1 MIFDD
6 PVARAISNAEPTAY
20 QRRYLIYCAVKNKKP
35 GSFPVREFVAWAT
48 LKSREFKTSQGWD
61 RWRGLSDQDQLLF
74 DEFLRK
80 NIRD

>member
-35 GSFPVREFVAWAT
+35 RAGVCRLGDLEEPRVQDVSGLGPMAGAERSGSVA
-48 LKSREFKTSQGWD
+48 F
-61 RWRGLSDQDQLLF
+61 
-74 DEFLRK
+74 
-80 NIRD
+80 